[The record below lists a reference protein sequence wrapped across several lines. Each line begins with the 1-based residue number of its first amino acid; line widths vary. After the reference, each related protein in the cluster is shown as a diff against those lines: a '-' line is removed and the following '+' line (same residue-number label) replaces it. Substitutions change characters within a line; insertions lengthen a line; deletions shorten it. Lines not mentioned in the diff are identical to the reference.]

1 MPTLDDDGIR
11 MLVTITIVV
20 VVVVLTVTIAFGN
33 PKVQE
38 PKSGQEIR

>member
-20 VVVVLTVTIAFGN
+20 VVLMLTVIIAFGN
-33 PKVQE
+33 PKVQHA
-38 PKSGQEIR
+38 KSGHEIR

>member
-20 VVVVLTVTIAFGN
+20 VVVVVTVIITFRN
-33 PKVQE
+33 PKR
-38 PKSGQEIR
+38 PKNKMKLRKW